1 MSDPVQIMVLPA
13 PVNDGLPQILFDDGG
28 IWRDAARSVIPD
40 TESNIR
46 KKVEN
51 FLTPIM
57 EQIGDGIAPQTPPS
71 GPGFRSRF
79 GELFRDILP
88 VEVRDALQRA
98 AGSGVAAAQLN
109 VFFRGATEWIPW
121 ELMHDGKQYLGVRFA
136 ISRLPIVAQA
146 TGVRPPRNR
155 TVRKVYNILANHVLQ
170 DAALT
175 NWQATFSSYAKTP
188 TWEYRFPANG
198 GGNYP
203 TVSQL
208 DEAIDTDVL
217 HVTCH
222 GGLRENP
229 QSDYYWTLDHKSA
242 QAIDYR
248 ITPDIAKQFGLTE
261 RPLVF
266 ANACASARQATDLGA
281 LQSFGPNFM
290 IGGALNFVGT
300 FAPITKTMAV
310 EFARRFYSN
319 LFGSPAKAGMPIAEA
334 LRSTKLSFAAENCTD
349 PSYLF
354 YCLYGPAD
362 STYQPL

>member
-1 MSDPVQIMVLPA
+1 
-13 PVNDGLPQILFDDGG
+13 
-28 IWRDAARSVIPD
+28 
-40 TESNIR
+40 
-46 KKVEN
+46 
-51 FLTPIM
+51 M
-57 EQIGDGIAPQTPPS
+57 EQIGDGIAPLTPPS
-71 GPGFRSRF
+71 GPGFRSKF

-88 VEVRDALQRA
+88 VEVRDALRDAAA
-98 AGSGVAAAQLN
+98 AGGAAPQLN

-136 ISRLPIVAQA
+136 VSRMPIVAQA

-155 TVRKVYNILANHVLQ
+155 DVRKVYNILANHILQ
-170 DAALT
+170 DNALT
-175 NWQATFSSYAKTP
+175 NWQTTFAIHAKNAG
-188 TWEYRFPANG
+188 WEARFPSNG

-203 TVSQL
+203 TVSRL
-208 DEAIDTDVL
+208 DEAVSADIL

-229 QSDYYWTLDHKSA
+229 ESGDYYWTLDHKSP

-248 ITPDIAKQFGLTE
+248 ITPDIARQFGLTE

-266 ANACASARQATDLGA
+266 ANACASAKQPTDLAA

-310 EFARRFYSN
+310 EFARRFYAR
-319 LFGSPAKAGMPIAEA
+319 LFGSAAKPGLPIAEA
-334 LRSTKLSFAAENCTD
+334 LRATKESFAVENCTD

-362 STYQPL
+362 STYQPV